1 MMSAEKMKR
10 IEILLLEK
18 DTDEVLR
25 YLGFA
30 GCMQL
35 IADSHAG
42 REPTPEERA
51 LSELRIK
58 VETAAHFLGIAP
70 VGGIHSKK
78 LSRSRLIA
86 ESERF
91 LEGLR
96 QSMDEE
102 ARLLAL
108 KLKLSQ
114 AEDELLAFKDLDI
127 PFEGLSNLHF
137 LVFRVGEMPQ
147 ENLENLRGVLKRRAL
162 IVSLGRPGFIL
173 AVAPKKSRWALDS
186 ELKRAGFQE
195 TRLPAAKGAPP
206 DLLRS
211 IRRDREEADRELEA
225 LEKGKAGLKIRFAP
239 LIKELLFNLDLVA
252 SIDAAKQGLA
262 GVGTV
267 KRITGWIP
275 RRKFTGVAEALE
287 SLTKGRIAMRA
298 FDPEEIPEV
307 REGRTKVPVMLR
319 HGPIIGSFQRMVFS
333 YSIPLYGTIDPTPF
347 VAAIFVLLFAIMFGD
362 AGQAMVGIAFGI
374 LINSGKV
381 PALETWRRK
390 RFGNVFVVVG
400 IASMIT
406 GFLYGSFFA
415 NEEVLVPLTRF
426 VTRLIVGHPL
436 DRIIVLQGISRII
449 VFFGFTIGV
458 GALINSVG
466 LVFNLVNQ
474 IRLKNW
480 DKALLSKTGLA
491 GALFFWYVIFVGVR
505 ILLGG
510 RFMGVDLLGLALPL
524 VVLFFREP
532 LSHLLNGTRP
542 LLKEGLFV
550 SVIEGIME
558 MLESVIY
565 YMSNSVS
572 FLRVAA
578 FAMAHAVLS
587 FVVFSIGDL
596 VSAASGGIVFKSLV
610 VVLGNSII
618 ILLEGLVVSIQVIRL
633 QYYEFFSKFFT
644 ESGEEFQPFILR
656 ASGGLS

>member
-1 MMSAEKMKR
+1 
-10 IEILLLEK
+10 
-18 DTDEVLR
+18 
-25 YLGFA
+25 
-30 GCMQL
+30 
-35 IADSHAG
+35 
-42 REPTPEERA
+42 
-51 LSELRIK
+51 
-58 VETAAHFLGIAP
+58 
-70 VGGIHSKK
+70 
-78 LSRSRLIA
+78 
-86 ESERF
+86 
-91 LEGLR
+91 
-96 QSMDEE
+96 
-102 ARLLAL
+102 
-108 KLKLSQ
+108 
-114 AEDELLAFKDLDI
+114 
-127 PFEGLSNLHF
+127 
-137 LVFRVGEMPQ
+137 
-147 ENLENLRGVLKRRAL
+147 
-162 IVSLGRPGFIL
+162 
-173 AVAPKKSRWALDS
+173 
-186 ELKRAGFQE
+186 
-195 TRLPAAKGAPP
+195 
-206 DLLRS
+206 
-211 IRRDREEADRELEA
+211 
-225 LEKGKAGLKIRFAP
+225 
-239 LIKELLFNLDLVA
+239 
-252 SIDAAKQGLA
+252 
-262 GVGTV
+262 
-267 KRITGWIP
+267 
-275 RRKFTGVAEALE
+275 
-287 SLTKGRIAMRA
+287 
-298 FDPEEIPEV
+298 
-307 REGRTKVPVMLR
+307 
-319 HGPIIGSFQRMVFS
+319 
-333 YSIPLYGTIDPTPF
+333 
-347 VAAIFVLLFAIMFGD
+347 
-362 AGQAMVGIAFGI
+362 
-374 LINSGKV
+374 
-381 PALETWRRK
+381 
-390 RFGNVFVVVG
+390 VFVVVG